1 MQMLVEAFPFKKNC
15 GLRYCRKNLY
25 TYILN
30 VKIVGQICPTL
41 FPFNLRVE
49 SRLTRG
55 RLSQILIHLNL
66 KVVAHLNPYNS
77 DLSPIFIYQPVGR
90 VKI

>member
-1 MQMLVEAFPFKKNC
+1 MLVEAFPFKKNC

-41 FPFNLRVE
+41 FLFAT
-49 SRLTRG
+49 LTAGAGPG
-55 RLSQILIHLNL
+55 R
-66 KVVAHLNPYNS
+66 
-77 DLSPIFIYQPVGR
+77 
-90 VKI
+90 